1 MALGGGATAATAG
14 SEERGFG
21 QAVNDNGIMLE
32 ITNAMLQTDAS
43 MLHQVDVEVHEGRV
57 LLAGRVDKPETRV
70 TAVRLAWQQPNVVEV
85 IDQIKVA
92 ESESLGEYAHDVWL
106 AQELRNTLLIDSRVR
121 SINYNVDCVA
131 GTIYLMGVAQ
141 NQAALLLASF
151 DRPEVLLDDYRR
163 RLADIVQDLAGEC
176 DRAGAAESQTLAGR
190 AAIVATVIAERHEFT
205 GDRETYDDMAN
216 ANLISVLD
224 RRRGLPVALSIVYIH
239 AARALGWFMEGLNFP
254 GRFLVRLGAP
264 DGRAV
269 LDPFDG
275 GRLRDAVALRELLK
289 LGAGASAEL
298 APEHFTAAGNRD
310 ILLRLQNNIKVRLVQ
325 SDQIEAAAGVLE
337 RMLLIAPK
345 EPLLW

>member
-1 MALGGGATAATAG
+1 MSAAEASDRAAVIARLSAIGAGA
-14 SEERGFG
+14 
-21 QAVNDNGIMLE
+21 D
-32 ITNAMLQTDAS
+32 
-43 MLHQVDVEVHEGRV
+43 VDID
-57 LLAGRVDKPETRV
+57 LAE
-70 TAVRLAWQQPNVVEV
+70 
-85 IDQIKVA
+85 
-92 ESESLGEYAHDVWL
+92 
-106 AQELRNTLLIDSRVR
+106 
-121 SINYNVDCVA
+121 
-131 GTIYLMGVAQ
+131 
-141 NQAALLLASF
+141 AALLLASF

-310 ILLRLQNNIKVRLVQ
+310 ILLRLQNNIKVRMLQADRV
-325 SDQIEAAAGVLE
+325 EGAVGVLE

-345 EPLLW
+345 EPLLWLEAGGHYARLGNLRSAIEAAERCRGLAVEERLHQRAETLLQELKGKLN

>member
-1 MALGGGATAATAG
+1 VSAAEASDRAAVIARLSAIGAGA
-14 SEERGFG
+14 
-21 QAVNDNGIMLE
+21 D
-32 ITNAMLQTDAS
+32 
-43 MLHQVDVEVHEGRV
+43 VDID
-57 LLAGRVDKPETRV
+57 LAE
-70 TAVRLAWQQPNVVEV
+70 
-85 IDQIKVA
+85 
-92 ESESLGEYAHDVWL
+92 
-106 AQELRNTLLIDSRVR
+106 
-121 SINYNVDCVA
+121 
-131 GTIYLMGVAQ
+131 
-141 NQAALLLASF
+141 AALLLASF

-310 ILLRLQNNIKVRLVQ
+310 ILLRLQNNIKVRMLQADRV
-325 SDQIEAAAGVLE
+325 EGAVGVLE

-345 EPLLW
+345 EPLLWLEAGGHYARLGNLRSAIEAAERCRSLAVEERLRQRAETLLQELKGKLN

>member
-1 MALGGGATAATAG
+1 VSAAEASDRAAVIARLSAIGAGA
-14 SEERGFG
+14 
-21 QAVNDNGIMLE
+21 D
-32 ITNAMLQTDAS
+32 
-43 MLHQVDVEVHEGRV
+43 VDID
-57 LLAGRVDKPETRV
+57 LAE
-70 TAVRLAWQQPNVVEV
+70 
-85 IDQIKVA
+85 
-92 ESESLGEYAHDVWL
+92 
-106 AQELRNTLLIDSRVR
+106 
-121 SINYNVDCVA
+121 
-131 GTIYLMGVAQ
+131 
-141 NQAALLLASF
+141 AALLLASF

-310 ILLRLQNNIKVRLVQ
+310 ILLRLQNNIKVRMLQADRV
-325 SDQIEAAAGVLE
+325 EGAVGVLE

-345 EPLLW
+345 EPLLWLEAGGHYARLGNLRSAIEAAERCRGLAVEERLRQRAETLLQELKGKLN